1 MVLCTEDT
9 AKIRGGGCNILFI
22 TLINYNV
29 LCKYD
34 LGWWAGKVEK
44 GPECLGNVTLP
55 IH

>member
-1 MVLCTEDT
+1 MVLCTEDN
-9 AKIRGGGCNILFI
+9 AKIRGVGCNILVL

-34 LGWWAGKVEK
+34 LGWSDDKVEK